1 MVVVVVVVLLLL
13 LLLLL
18 PVLVPVL
25 GQLGQLGQLGTVPRN
40 RWVRG
45 GAVALSSQ
53 VCLLGMGR
61 ERGAVPKMD

>member
-1 MVVVVVVVLLLL
+1 VVVLL

-18 PVLVPVL
+18 PVLVPV
-25 GQLGQLGQLGTVPRN
+25 LGQLGQLGTVPRN